1 MRGER
6 NVRMSAGQINQVSQ
20 RLLSLRKAIPS
31 CFARKP
37 RGLENIDR
45 WKATELRQFA
55 VYTGKIVLKGI
66 LADELYD
73 HFMAFSVALS
83 LLLSPNLAVEHNSY
97 SSEL

>member
-1 MRGER
+1 M
-6 NVRMSAGQINQVSQ
+6 
-20 RLLSLRKAIPS
+20 
-31 CFARKP
+31 
-37 RGLENIDR
+37 
-45 WKATELRQFA
+45 WQFV

-97 SSEL
+97 SNELMTYFVAKTKELYGGHFMVYNIYQQRQ